1 MRETS
6 NRFSKKVCRYQR
18 LPTKKAFRNIQQNVL
33 LDNTQWYLV
42 CLGLMNLTPLRG
54 ALSSSKPD
62 IHSEMT
68 RLRQR

>member
-33 LDNTQWYLV
+33 LDNTQPFELAGCW
-42 CLGLMNLTPLRG
+42 GF
-54 ALSSSKPD
+54 
-62 IHSEMT
+62 
-68 RLRQR
+68 